1 MKSLFFSTIFAFA
14 VFFNNSATAN
24 DAPLW
29 NIDNFHSNIAFTINH
44 YFTPIPGTFHDFGGV
59 IRFDPSN
66 LAGSEIDVV
75 VQVAS
80 VDTNVGNRDN
90 HLRTDDFFDAATYP
104 EMRFRSTD
112 IRATGDNTFVAV
124 GMLTIKDVTREVE
137 LPFELTGVT
146 ADLRNPDVTR
156 AGLVGNIKL
165 NRLDFGV
172 GVGNFAS
179 TAVIGNEVNINLFL
193 QVYN

>member
-1 MKSLFFSTIFAFA
+1 MKTLIISLTLAFAFLLSPK
-14 VFFNNSATAN
+14 VNAN
-24 DAPLW
+24 DATLW
-29 NIDNFHSNIAFTINH
+29 NIDNYHSNIAFTIHH
-44 YFTPIPGTFHDFGGV
+44 YFTPIPGTFHDFSGV
-59 IRFDPSN
+59 IRFDPEN

-112 IRATGDNTFVAV
+112 IRSTGDNNYVAV

-137 LPFELTGVT
+137 LPFQLTGVT